1 MKKFA
6 IKTAYF
12 LFFLVLFI
20 FPLGQL
26 VRLPL
31 NIPGINIYTHDLM
44 IGIIAILE
52 VFLFIKKREKL
63 LEIKLFKYILL
74 INFVFVFSWI
84 INLYRWGSKESL
96 IGFLYL
102 IRWIAY
108 SFLFLTAH
116 RLAKRKKNIKK
127 ISIIL
132 ILSSFA
138 VSALGLIQYL
148 YIKDFRFLRYF
159 GWDDNYYRLIGPFID
174 PTYTGI
180 IICLGL
186 LLAIV
191 KLKKNLAYYLII
203 LTNILAI
210 FLTYSR
216 STYLAL
222 FSGLLLI
229 GIDKKII
236 KKIIPIVIVILII
249 IKLLPSEF
257 GESTKLTRISTI
269 FYRIDNYQSAIEI
282 IKDNPIFGVGFN
294 NIHLVKEKEGYF
306 LNDKYLT
313 NSRSGFDNSILSTWI
328 MSGIIGVISLLAFGL
343 KLAKKNFLAIFLI
356 PILIH
361 SLFSNTIFYPWV
373 MIWFWVLLGIFKDD
387 R

>member
-1 MKKFA
+1 
-6 IKTAYF
+6 
-12 LFFLVLFI
+12 
-20 FPLGQL
+20 
-26 VRLPL
+26 
-31 NIPGINIYTHDLM
+31 
-44 IGIIAILE
+44 
-52 VFLFIKKREKL
+52 
-63 LEIKLFKYILL
+63 
-74 INFVFVFSWI
+74 
-84 INLYRWGSKESL
+84 
-96 IGFLYL
+96 LYL

-159 GWDDNYYRLIGPFID
+159 GWDDHYYRLIGPFID